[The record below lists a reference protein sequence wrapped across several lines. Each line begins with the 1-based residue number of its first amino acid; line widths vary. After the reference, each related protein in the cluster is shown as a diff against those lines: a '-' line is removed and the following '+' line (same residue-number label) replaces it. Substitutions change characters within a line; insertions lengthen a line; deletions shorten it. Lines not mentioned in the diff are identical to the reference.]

1 MRKTIGYFD
10 GTDSTLLTALVCEGY
25 DTLPV
30 SNGRDN
36 HGQHVRLINDQ
47 NRFDLLIAYVH
58 KIFAPEE
65 PQPGDATYQDVF
77 HLCRTYSIPLL
88 LEVPKDLQGRARS
101 LLGDP
106 PDIVRFVDPADM
118 LQVANEILRGD

>member
-1 MRKTIGYFD
+1 MRKSVGYFD

-36 HGQHVRLINDQ
+36 HGTHVRLINDQ
-47 NRFDLLIAYVH
+47 NRYDVLIAYVH

-65 PQPGDATYQDVF
+65 ALPGDASYQDVF
-77 HLCRTYSIPLL
+77 HICRTYSIPLL
-88 LEVPKDLQGRARS
+88 LEVPEGLQDRARA

-106 PDIVRFVDPADM
+106 PDIVRFVDPGDM
-118 LQVANEILRGD
+118 LDVANEILRD